1 MAIFLSGKY
10 RARLAEDEADIR
22 RCQQLRYLTFIAER
36 GLGRGEAGALDSDGF
51 DPLCQHMMVEEAA
64 GGALVCCF
72 RLMALEDGSAIG
84 QSYSAQ
90 YYNLSRLAAYPGPM
104 VEMGRFCIH
113 PAWRDP
119 NILRAAWGAVSRFV
133 DDRRVEL
140 IFGCSSFHG
149 VDAEAYRDAFAL
161 LAEKH
166 IAPRRWLPRVKSPRV
181 LRFARL
187 FRFIRPDVKLALRRM
202 PPLLRSYLGMGGWVS
217 DHAVIDP
224 ELNTL
229 HVFTGVEI
237 GRVPA
242 ARARLLRRSGG

>member
-1 MAIFLSGKY
+1 MTIFQAGRY
-10 RARLAEDEADIR
+10 QARLAQDDGDIR

-36 GLGRGEAGALDSDGF
+36 GLGQAGAEAVDADRFDSD
-51 DPLCQHMMVEEAA
+51 CRHMMVEEAA
-64 GGALVCCF
+64 TGALVACF
-72 RLMALEDGSAIG
+72 RLLPLADGSEIG
-84 QSYSAQ
+84 RSYSAQ
-90 YYNLSRLAAYPGPM
+90 HYNLARLAAYPSPM

-133 DDRRVEL
+133 DAHGVGL
-140 IFGCSSFHG
+140 IFGCSSFQG
-149 VDAEAYRDAFAL
+149 QDADAYRDAFAL

-166 IAPRRWLPRVKSPRV
+166 IAPPRWLPRPKAPNVF
-181 LRFARL
+181 RFARL

-229 HVFTGVEI
+229 HVFTGVEV
-237 GRVPA
+237 GRVPTI
-242 ARARLLRRSGG
+242 RARLLRRQG